1 MNPEIFLMLRI
12 EKEMQDR
19 RPVYMPRRNEPENVE
34 SAPQLERNDLIKRIL
49 DWIRPQQSCGC
60 S

>member
-19 RPVYMPRRNEPENVE
+19 RPVYMPRWDEPENIE
-34 SAPQLERNDLIKRIL
+34 PEPQLKRHDPIKRIL
-49 DWIRPQQSCGC
+49 HWIRPQQSCEC